1 MSTAAITAPPR
12 LSPFLDP
19 YHHLFCLISLACYQR
34 RLARPT
40 TRSARVC
47 ARGACNP
54 CRSGVSK
61 YWCNVTLMKHRE
73 RVGDWSIP
81 AGLEGKATLSLFFA
95 TLSTQRSVFRIARLT
110 VPLTF
115 LLLVSLIYFH
125 SNNQIISSVE
135 SCENLSFV
143 PGRYCRTKRDEEY
156 IQRKPLRFYP
166 IK

>member
-19 YHHLFCLISLACYQR
+19 NHHLLPDFLSFYQR

-40 TRSARVC
+40 TRLARVC
-47 ARGACNP
+47 ARDLQSVQIEGEQVLVQRYPNETPRTSRRLVDPARARRKSNP
-54 CRSGVSK
+54 
-61 YWCNVTLMKHRE
+61 
-73 RVGDWSIP
+73 
-81 AGLEGKATLSLFFA
+81 LSSSRPSRL
-95 TLSTQRSVFRIARLT
+95 RSVFRITRLT

-125 SNNQIISSVE
+125 SNNKIISSVE

-143 PGRYCRTKRDEEY
+143 PGRYCRTKREEEY
-156 IQRKPLRFYP
+156 IQ
-166 IK
+166 